1 MSEIAP
7 HEAAI
12 WYGKDL
18 ATDPSWRYP
27 LSPAQ
32 IDDLHRAM
40 DAVAQRRLPLA
51 AIDRTAF
58 ALPNWQPLIV
68 EARRQVEVGRGFA
81 LLRGI
86 PVDRYSVSDLE
97 LLFWGIGTHLGIG
110 VTQTAA
116 SEFIAHV
123 TDKGPVS
130 GLRRGFQT
138 NREAKFHIDLADAVG
153 LLCIRQAKSGGQ
165 SLLASSA
172 TAFALLRRE
181 QPDLL
186 PILTRGFAWDRRE
199 EHGPGEE
206 PVGPVVPVFASYDGH
221 FRCTYNRNFLETVY
235 KRRGTTMTAAEI
247 EALDTLDRIIDR
259 EELHL
264 SMDFQPGDIQLVSNE
279 TVLHAR
285 SAYEDFEAQDRR
297 RHLLRLWW
305 DFDGASA
312 RAGAI
317 GPLPYGNLGRV
328 VGETAPV

>member
-1 MSEIAP
+1 MSDIAP
-7 HEAAI
+7 HAAAV

-18 ATDPSWRYP
+18 AADPSWRYP

-32 IDDLHRAM
+32 VDDLHHAM
-40 DAVAQRRLPLA
+40 DAVAKRRLSFVS
-51 AIDRTAF
+51 IDRAAF

-68 EARRQVEVGRGFA
+68 EVRRQVEGGRGFA

-86 PVDRYSVSDLE
+86 PVERYSVADLE

-116 SEFIAHV
+116 SELIAHV

-130 GLRRGFQT
+130 GFRRGFQT

-172 TAFALLRRE
+172 TAFTVLRSER
-181 QPDLL
+181 PDLL
-186 PILTRGFAWDRRE
+186 TTLTRVFAWDRRE
-199 EHGPGEE
+199 EHGPNED
-206 PVGPVVPVFASYDGH
+206 PVGPVIPIFASYGGH

-235 KRRGTTMTAAEI
+235 KRRGTRMTAVET

-285 SAYEDFEAQDRR
+285 SAYEDFEAEDRR

-305 DFDGASA
+305 DFDGDSK
-312 RAGAI
+312 RGSAI
-317 GPLPYGNLGRV
+317 GPLPYGNLGRAAYNS
-328 VGETAPV
+328 APA